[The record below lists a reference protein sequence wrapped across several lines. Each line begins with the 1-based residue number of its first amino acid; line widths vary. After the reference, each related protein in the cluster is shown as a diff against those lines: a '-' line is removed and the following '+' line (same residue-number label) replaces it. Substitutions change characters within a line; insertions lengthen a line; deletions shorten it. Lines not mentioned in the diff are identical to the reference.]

1 MNNKMRK
8 IKTRIGAFCL
18 ALGIAAGTAFTP
30 ITAYAGD
37 PATQLDGKLSTFY
50 QGDANDCG
58 AVSAIQALDNSKYGR
73 KIFRKMI
80 TDNNNGTYTLNF
92 GSGRQT
98 VTEMDVENAYIE
110 GDLDA
115 RVIEAGLQKAMNVY
129 NSCFACDVF
138 TTMTGF
144 SQRTYW
150 STNKTEIMN
159 TMAAKCQ
166 NGEGITAACDFNI
179 ADPGK
184 GIIGDGGHSYSIKSV
199 NKNTVVVINPWD
211 TSGLI
216 SMSRSQFEKSIRY
229 MTYVDDGAKN
239 VVVYWE

>member
-1 MNNKMRK
+1 MNNKLRK

-18 ALGIAAGTAFTP
+18 ALGIAAGTLFTP

-37 PATQLDGKLSTFY
+37 PSTQLDGKLSTFH
-50 QGDANDCG
+50 QGGANDCG

-129 NSCFACDVF
+129 NSCFA
-138 TTMTGF
+138 
-144 SQRTYW
+144 
-150 STNKTEIMN
+150 
-159 TMAAKCQ
+159 
-166 NGEGITAACDFNI
+166 
-179 ADPGK
+179 
-184 GIIGDGGHSYSIKSV
+184 
-199 NKNTVVVINPWD
+199 
-211 TSGLI
+211 
-216 SMSRSQFEKSIRY
+216 
-229 MTYVDDGAKN
+229 
-239 VVVYWE
+239 